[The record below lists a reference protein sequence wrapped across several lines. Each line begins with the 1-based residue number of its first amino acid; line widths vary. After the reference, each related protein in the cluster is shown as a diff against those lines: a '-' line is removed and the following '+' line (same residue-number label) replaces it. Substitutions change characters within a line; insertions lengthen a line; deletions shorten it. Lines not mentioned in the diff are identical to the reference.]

1 MWQAWAFLAATLL
14 ITPSSADKYTPPVG
28 RARNG
33 SYHGIYNQHYGVE
46 SFLGVP
52 FAQPPVA
59 DLRLRPPQSLN
70 SSWRGVRGATEYGDA
85 CVGYGDDTELVSDGH
100 VSEDCLTLNIIRPAG
115 TADCSNLPVLVW
127 IYGGG
132 FYAGTSRDQRYNMT
146 FIVEHS
152 LRMGQPVMAV
162 SINYRLSGYGF
173 LYSDEIAKAGLANL
187 GLRDQR
193 MALHWIQENI
203 AGFGGNPDKV
213 TIWGESA
220 GALSVGYQLRAF
232 NGRDDKL
239 FHHAMADSG
248 AIMGLGLGAA
258 TTQDIVKKVYDNV
271 TETLG
276 CHASADQLKCLRAVP
291 ADKFKNAIGASL
303 EIPSGGRLAYQPLVD
318 GDFIAVSG
326 IKQLKEGAFVKVP
339 FIIGDNTD
347 EGTTFSPF
355 GINTEAELR
364 SFLSELEFS
373 EQDVSTLLGLYPVG
387 STDLILHNLEPWN
400 STIGAQ
406 WSRVSSIIGDLLF
419 IAPRYFS
426 TRAWV
431 NISDA
436 PLYNFRHDATPNGVP
451 EVWSATHF
459 MEAPFFLHSTD
470 GVGYPDISAPF
481 LGPNPFD
488 NLPKAAVAL
497 ADTMCAM
504 LISFVHTGD
513 PNTFSDASVKWPR
526 FTAQEK
532 KRILF
537 TSNFTTHIETDSI
550 RTRQHEFIVSKYEGF
565 SYPWSQI
572 HLG

>member
-1 MWQAWAFLAATLL
+1 
-14 ITPSSADKYTPPVG
+14 
-28 RARNG
+28 
-33 SYHGIYNQHYGVE
+33 
-46 SFLGVP
+46 
-52 FAQPPVA
+52 
-59 DLRLRPPQSLN
+59 
-70 SSWRGVRGATEYGDA
+70 
-85 CVGYGDDTELVSDGH
+85 
-100 VSEDCLTLNIIRPAG
+100 
-115 TADCSNLPVLVW
+115 
-127 IYGGG
+127 
-132 FYAGTSRDQRYNMT
+132 
-146 FIVEHS
+146 
-152 LRMGQPVMAV
+152 
-162 SINYRLSGYGF
+162 
-173 LYSDEIAKAGLANL
+173 
-187 GLRDQR
+187 

-239 FHHAMADSG
+239 FHHAIADSG

-258 TTQDIVKKVYDNV
+258 TTQDIVKKVYRNV

-291 ADKFKNAIGASL
+291 ADRFKDVIGASL
-303 EIPSGGRLAYQPLVD
+303 TIPSGGRLAYQPLVD
-318 GDFIAVSG
+318 GDFIAASG
-326 IKQLKEGAFVKVP
+326 VKQLKEGAFVKVP

-355 GINTEAELR
+355 GINTESELR

-373 EQDVSTLLGLYPVG
+373 EQDISTLLKLYPAS

-400 STIGAQ
+400 ATIGKQ
-406 WSRVSSIIGDLLF
+406 WSRVSSIVGDLLF

-431 NISDA
+431 KASNA
-436 PLYNFRHDATPNGVP
+436 PLYNYRHGATPNGVP

-459 MEAPFFLHSTD
+459 MEAPFFFHSTD

-488 NLPKAAVAL
+488 NLPKAGIAL

-537 TSNFTTHIETDSI
+537 ASNFTTQVETDSI
-550 RTRQHEFIVSKYEGF
+550 RTRQHEFIVSKYEGS
-565 SYPWSQI
+565 SYPWNQI